1 MGEHP
6 LRGIGLPYD
15 SQFLSVSLMV
25 HAEVRENAVVED
37 HWIAG
42 EKFKRNLL
50 KIQDIQEIML
60 FFFFFFLFLSY
71 FFWKWHRVCV
81 NRSSISCP

>member
-15 SQFLSVSLMV
+15 SQFLPVSLMV
-25 HAEVRENAVVED
+25 HAKVRENAVVED
-37 HWIAG
+37 RWIAG

-50 KIQDIQEIML
+50 KIQDFQEIML
-60 FFFFFFLFLSY
+60 SFFNFYY
-71 FFWKWHRVCV
+71 FFSFFCHIFFSGSGIEFV
-81 NRSSISCP
+81 